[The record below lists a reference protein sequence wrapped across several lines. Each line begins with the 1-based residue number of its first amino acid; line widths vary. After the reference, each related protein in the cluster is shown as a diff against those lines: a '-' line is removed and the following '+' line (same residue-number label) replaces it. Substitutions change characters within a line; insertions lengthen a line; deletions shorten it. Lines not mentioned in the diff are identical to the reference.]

1 MLMDENGVCMMDCKI
16 VFLDVDGTLI
26 NYEDGCIEEST
37 RKVIDELKQRGIRI
51 VAATGRPLSMCQSLR
66 NIGIETFITANGAY
80 VKHQNQ
86 VVHKVPIDKN
96 IVQAVQAFANEN
108 KQSLSFFTEQL
119 FMNNVH
125 KPGTLKAL
133 QETLSISEFPKF
145 NKNIVEQEIYLMCL
159 YANEDIEQIYTA
171 QFPHLKFKRWHPYIT
186 NVLQSD
192 ISKSIA
198 VQAVLD
204 YFNLSSEEALAFGD
218 GDNDI
223 DMLEQV
229 GFGVAMGNASEALKN
244 SADYITKKSIE
255 GGIYHALKE
264 LQII

>member
-1 MLMDENGVCMMDCKI
+1 MRGVRWI
-16 VFLDVDGTLI
+16 VKLFFFDVDGTLI

-37 RKVIDELKQRGIRI
+37 RRAIHQLKQRGIRI
-51 VAATGRPLSMCQSLR
+51 VAATGRPLSMCQNLR
-66 NIGIETFITANGAY
+66 SMGIETFITANGAY

-86 VVHKVPIDKN
+86 VIHKIPIDKDM
-96 IVQAVQAFANEN
+96 VQAVQAFADDN

-119 FMNNVH
+119 FMNSVH
-125 KPGTLKAL
+125 KPRTLKAL
-133 QETLSISEFPKF
+133 QETLSLSKFPEAHE
-145 NKNIVEQEIYLMCL
+145 NIVEQEVYLMCL
-159 YANEDIEQIYTA
+159 YANEDTEQKYTA

-192 ISKSIA
+192 VSKSIA

-229 GFGVAMGNASEALKN
+229 GLGVAMGNASEALKN
-244 SADYITKKSIE
+244 SADYITKRSIE
-255 GGIYHALKE
+255 DGIYHALCE